1 MSNPSRFSIERAE
14 NGVLRLTLTLMILL
28 ALTACARPPG
38 AALRFG
44 LPTAPATLDPRHASD
59 AQAARL
65 CRLLYAQLVDFDIHF
80 RPQPAL
86 ALRWEA
92 LSPRHYR
99 VWLRADS
106 QFHDGSPI
114 TANDVAAS
122 YRSVLDPAQ
131 ASAQRGPLAHIK
143 SIVVRDARTLDFRLQ
158 RDDPLFPGLLT
169 LGILRAAEI
178 SDPPRNPGF
187 TGSGAFRL
195 RERPSSHAIRMTRV
209 VDGLELNF
217 IVVADETTRAL
228 MLSRGELDVI
238 QGSMTPEISGWLATQ
253 EGLVVSQHPGTV
265 YTYLGFNL
273 ADGPTRDRRVR
284 LAIAHAI
291 DRAAIVRYAFRGQA
305 RLAPGLLVP
314 EHWAGVKKDRGP
326 AYDPA
331 AARALLKTLGYG
343 PGHPLRL
350 QYKTS
355 SDPFR
360 RRLAN
365 LLQYQLG
372 EAGIALD
379 IQSHDWG
386 TFFGDIRAG
395 NFELYSL
402 SWVGLQ
408 LPDIYRQAFHSASV
422 PPVGANRGR
431 YVSAGV
437 DALIADAERAQ
448 DEPTRARIFRRIAAE
463 IAHDLPY
470 VSLWHEHGIVVTGP
484 RARGYATDLHGQYD
498 QLAHI
503 RLPESPLNVA
513 QH

>member
-1 MSNPSRFSIERAE
+1 MLRA
-14 NGVLRLTLTLMILL
+14 GVVL
-28 ALTACARPPG
+28 AIVIVLGACTRQPG
-38 AALRFG
+38 PALRFA
-44 LPTAPATLDPRHASD
+44 LPTAPATLDPRQATD

-65 CRLLYAQLVDFDIHF
+65 CRLLYAQLVDFDGNF
-80 RPQPAL
+80 RPRPAL
-86 ALRWEA
+86 AEGWQS

-99 VWLRADS
+99 VRLKENAH
-106 QFHDGSPI
+106 FHDGSPL
-114 TANDVAAS
+114 TAADVAAT
-122 YRSVLDPAQ
+122 YESVLDPAQ
-131 ASAQRGPLAHIK
+131 ASPQRGPLAHID
-143 SIVVRDARTLDFRLQ
+143 SIVVRDARTLDFRLH

-178 SDPPRNPGF
+178 ANGPREPGF

-195 RERPSSHAIRMTRV
+195 RSPPAPREVQMQRLE
-209 VDGLELNF
+209 DGLGIDF
-217 IVVADETTRAL
+217 VVVPDETTRAL
-228 MLSRGELDVI
+228 MLARGELDLA
-238 QGSMTPEISGWLATQ
+238 QGSMTPEISAWLATQ
-253 EGLVVSQHPGTV
+253 PGLEVRQHPGTV

-273 ADGPTRDRRVR
+273 AQGPTRDRRVR

-291 DRAAIVRYAFRGQA
+291 DRAAIVRHAFRGQA
-305 RLAPGLLVP
+305 RLAAGVLVP
-314 EHWAGVKKDRGP
+314 EHWAGVSVDRGP

-331 AARALLKTLGYG
+331 RARALLKALNYD
-343 PGHPLRL
+343 PAHPLRL

-365 LLQYQLG
+365 LLQFQLG
-372 EAGIALD
+372 QVGIALE

-408 LPDIYRQAFHSASV
+408 LPDIYRQAFHSLSV

-431 YVSAGV
+431 YSSARV
-437 DALIADAERAQ
+437 DALIAEAERAV
-448 DEPTRARIFRRIAAE
+448 DEETRTENFRRIAAE

-470 VSLWHEHGIVVTGP
+470 VSLWHEHGIVITGP

-498 QLAHI
+498 QLA
-503 RLPESPLNVA
+503 RFKPQESLRSVA

>member
-1 MSNPSRFSIERAE
+1 M
-14 NGVLRLTLTLMILL
+14 LRIALILAIALLTG
-28 ALTACARPPG
+28 ACTRPAGP
-38 AALRFG
+38 ALRFA
-44 LPTAPATLDPRHASD
+44 LPTAPATLDPRHATD

-65 CRLLYAQLVDFDIHF
+65 CRLLYAQLVDFDANF

-86 ALRWEA
+86 AERWQA

-99 VWLRADS
+99 VWLREDIH
-106 QFHDGSPI
+106 FHDGSPL
-114 TANDVAAS
+114 TAADVAAS
-122 YRSVLDPAQ
+122 YQSVLDPAQ
-131 ASAQRGPLAHIK
+131 ASPQRGPLAHIE
-143 SIVVRDARTLDFRLQ
+143 SIVVKDVRTLDFRL
-158 RDDPLFPGLLT
+158 RRADPLFPGLLT

-178 SDPPRNPGF
+178 ASGPRPPGF

-195 RERPSSHAIRMTRV
+195 RAAPAPREVKMARIA
-209 VDGLELNF
+209 DGLQIDF
-217 IVVADETTRAL
+217 VVVPDETTRAL
-228 MLSRGELDVI
+228 MLARGELDLA
-238 QGSMTPEISGWLATQ
+238 QGSMTPEISAWLATQ
-253 EGLVVSQHPGTV
+253 PGLDVSAHPGTV

-273 ADGPTRDRRVR
+273 AEGPTRDRRIR

-291 DRAAIVRYAFRGQA
+291 DRAAIVRHAFRGQA
-305 RLAPGLLVP
+305 RLAPGVLVP
-314 EHWAGVKKDRGP
+314 EHWAGVTTDNGP

-331 AARALLKTLGYG
+331 RARELLQSLNYG

-365 LLQYQLG
+365 LLQFQLG
-372 EAGIALD
+372 QVGIALE

-408 LPDIYRQAFHSASV
+408 LPDIYRQAFHSQSV

-431 YVSAGV
+431 YASARV
-437 DALIADAERAQ
+437 DALIEEAESAVDEDARAER
-448 DEPTRARIFRRIAAE
+448 FRRIAAE

-470 VSLWHEHGIVVTGP
+470 VSLWHEHGIVITGP
-484 RARGYATDLHGQYD
+484 RARGYATNLHGQYD
-498 QLAHI
+498 ELA
-503 RLPESPLNVA
+503 RFNPPETSRHVA

>member
-1 MSNPSRFSIERAE
+1 MLRASV
-14 NGVLRLTLTLMILL
+14 VLAIGLILG
-28 ALTACARPPG
+28 ACTRPPG
-38 AALRFG
+38 PALRFA
-44 LPTAPATLDPRHASD
+44 LPTVPATLDPRQATD

-65 CRLLYAQLVDFDIHF
+65 CRLLYAQLVDFDANF

-86 ALRWEA
+86 AKGWQA

-99 VWLRADS
+99 VSLKENLH
-106 QFHDGSPI
+106 FHDGSAL
-114 TANDVAAS
+114 TAADVAAT
-122 YRSVLDPAQ
+122 YESVLDPAR
-131 ASAQRGPLAHIK
+131 ASPQRGPLAHIE
-143 SIVVRDARTLDFRLQ
+143 SIVVTDVHTLDFYLR

-169 LGILRAAEI
+169 LGILRAAEV
-178 SDPPRNPGF
+178 DKGPRDPGF

-195 RERPSSHAIRMTRV
+195 RSAPTPREERMTRV
-209 VDGLELNF
+209 ADELGID
-217 IVVADETTRAL
+217 IVVIPDETTRAL
-228 MLSRGELDVI
+228 MLARGELDLA
-238 QGSMTPEISGWLATQ
+238 QGSMTPEISAWLATQ
-253 EGLVVSQHPGTV
+253 PGLEVRQYPGTV

-273 ADGPTRDRRVR
+273 AEGPTRDRRVR

-291 DRAAIVRYAFRGQA
+291 DRAAIVRHAFRGQA
-305 RLAPGLLVP
+305 RLAPGVLVP
-314 EHWAGVKKDRGP
+314 EHWAGAQVDQGP
-326 AYDPA
+326 AHDPA
-331 AARALLKTLGYG
+331 RARALLKKLNYDLE
-343 PGHPLRL
+343 HPLRL

-365 LLQYQLG
+365 LLQFQLG
-372 EAGIALD
+372 EVGIALE

-408 LPDIYRQAFHSASV
+408 LPDIYRQAFHSESV

-431 YVSAGV
+431 YASPRV
-437 DALIADAERAQ
+437 DALIAEAERAVN
-448 DEPTRARIFRRIAAE
+448 EEAGAESFRRIAAE

-470 VSLWHEHGIVVTGP
+470 VSLWHEHGIVITGP

-498 QLAHI
+498 QLA
-503 RLPESPLNVA
+503 RFKPQEPPRNVA